1 MTALLIIILSLQVV
15 LIVLACFLYKVC
27 RETRRE
33 VIRNGW
39 DFAMYLYRLDH
50 PSSEKKPDDRCNSCD
65 CCKCKR
71 KDVIG

>member
-1 MTALLIIILSLQVV
+1 MTALLIIILYLQ
-15 LIVLACFLYKVC
+15 IVFIALACFLYKII

-50 PSSEKKPDDRCNSCD
+50 PSPEKKPDYRCNGCD